1 MNIIINGEQKSLEE
15 PLFIHELLD
24 QLKVDPSLVVVERNE
39 LIVRRADWTK
49 TRISNQ
55 DKIEIVHLVGGG

>member
-1 MNIIINGEQKSLEE
+1 MNICVNGEQRTLEE
-15 PLFIHELLD
+15 PLFIYELLE
-24 QLKVDPSLVVVERNE
+24 QLNVDPSLVVVERNE